1 VPAPAPDTAFDR
13 AIRGWRGYV
22 LVALIALISS
32 FGFGATSMPV
42 MDGDEARF
50 AQASR
55 QMAESGDYIRIR
67 MMDADRTKK
76 PVGIYW
82 LQAISAQAFEPIT
95 HRLNAIWPY
104 RVPSALGVTLAAIAT
119 LWGGAVLVGRRAAFI
134 GAALLAASILVGIEG
149 MTAKTDAALLGFTT
163 LAMAALAHLRAGSTR
178 TRALALLFWAA
189 LACGALVK
197 GPITAAVAG
206 LALLTLALWERRIAW
221 MRPLAWWPGP
231 LLALALFAPWSLAIN
246 AETHGRFFIDMFAGD
261 VAPKLSGHDRHGA
274 PPGYFLL
281 LLPFLI
287 FPATYTLP
295 AAARQI
301 WTTLRAP
308 RSDDAQAATRFLIA
322 WALPAFL
329 LFELLP
335 SKLLHYTL
343 PTYPALALLC
353 GAALAST
360 QPKRFAH
367 PAGLTLFALAGAGL
381 TALLVFAAS
390 FVPTTAAPATIAA
403 LAGGAIILA
412 ALTSLA
418 LTRSLALRLTTLI
431 AAALALSFTLRAIIL
446 PNAHALNVSADA
458 VAALTQARLPTTD
471 ARPLR
476 IVGYSEA
483 SLVFMTSTATR
494 FTTPA
499 EEAAIARPGDTLIIE
514 ARALNATRAALAAR
528 GLVFAPIAVRSGRTT
543 SDGSAVTLQIG
554 AVQAQPSAP
563 RAGDPL
569 RPARPPP

>member
-1 VPAPAPDTAFDR
+1 MPAPAPDTAFDR

-22 LVALIALISS
+22 LAALIALISS

-55 QMAESGDYIRIR
+55 QMVESGDYIRIR

-82 LQAISAQAFEPIT
+82 LQSLSAQAFEPIT

-104 RVPSALGVTLAAIAT
+104 RVPSALGAALAAMAT
-119 LWGGAVLVGRRAAFI
+119 LWGGAILIGRRAAFI
-134 GAALLAASILVGIEG
+134 GASLLAASILVGIEG
-149 MTAKTDAALLGFTT
+149 MTAKTDAMLLGLTT
-163 LAMAALAHLRAGSTR
+163 LAMAALAHLRAGSTH

-189 LACGALVK
+189 IACGVLVK
-197 GPITAAVAG
+197 GPITPAVAG
-206 LALLTLALWERRIAW
+206 LALATLALWERRVAW

-246 AETHGRFFIDMFAGD
+246 AETHGRFFIDMFDGD

-287 FPATYTLP
+287 FPATYALP
-295 AAARQI
+295 AAARLA
-301 WTTLRAP
+301 WSTLRAP
-308 RSDDAQAATRFLIA
+308 RTDDAHAAIRFLIA

-329 LFELLP
+329 MFELLP
-335 SKLLHYTL
+335 SKLVHYTL

-353 GAALAST
+353 GAALASASL
-360 QPKRFAH
+360 KRFAH
-367 PAGLTLFALAGAGL
+367 PAGLTLLALAGAGL

-390 FVPTTAAPATIAA
+390 FVPPTAAAIAPTTAAALTGAAIIIAA
-403 LAGGAIILA
+403 L
-412 ALTSLA
+412 TTLA
-418 LTRSLALRLTTLI
+418 LNQSLTLRLTTLV
-431 AAALALSFTLRAIIL
+431 AAALAISFALRAIIL
-446 PNAHALNVSADA
+446 PNAHALNVTADA
-458 VAALTQARLPTTD
+458 VAALTQARLPISD

-483 SLVFMTSTATR
+483 SLVFMTSSAAR

-499 EEAAIARPGDTLIIE
+499 EEAAIARPGDTLIVE

-528 GLVFAPIAVRSGRTT
+528 GLVFAPTAVRSGRTT
-543 SDGSAVTLQIG
+543 SDGSAVTLHIG
-554 AVQAQPSAP
+554 AVQPQP
-563 RAGDPL
+563 
-569 RPARPPP
+569 